1 MVSFEIEYVQ
11 RSVLHPNPDNPRR
24 MDGETMEK
32 LTHNIKHFGMVQPL
46 VVRRADGVIIGGHQ
60 RYLAAGRTGLTEV
73 PVVYV
78 DVSEGAARVLGLALN
93 QISGQ
98 DDETLLARLLATL
111 SAEPGVDMNLTGF
124 GEDDV
129 QRYLKSLVTAERR
142 ERAETMDAAAA
153 MNDRPLATRTKPGDL
168 FRLGE
173 HYLLCGDATDGAAM
187 ERLMQGRK
195 AAMAFTDPPFNVD
208 YGGGQGGRKSRR
220 IANDHLPPAEWAA
233 FVAAWVEQLLK
244 YVEGA
249 CYVCMSCA
257 EWPSVTQALADA
269 GGHWSTTIIWSKD
282 HFTLGRSDY
291 QRQYEPLWYGWPEG
305 GAHTW
310 CGDRTQSD
318 VWSVPRPTASVDH
331 PTMKPLALVERAIEN
346 SSHVGDIVLDPFLG
360 SGTTLI
366 ACERTGRICY
376 GAELDP
382 HYCDVV
388 IARWQSLSGEEPVL
402 L

>member
-11 RSVLHPNPDNPRR
+11 RSVLRPNPDNPRR
-24 MDGETMEK
+24 MDAETMEK
-32 LTHNIKHFGMVQPL
+32 LTHNISHFGMVQPL
-46 VVRRADGVIIGGHQ
+46 VVRRSDNVIIGGHQ
-60 RYLAAGRTGLTEV
+60 RYLAAGRAGLVDV

-78 DVSEGAARVLGLALN
+78 DVTEGASRVLGLALN
-93 QISGQ
+93 QISGE

-111 SAEPGVDMNLTGF
+111 SADPGIDMDLSGF
-124 GEDDV
+124 GEDDI

-142 ERAETMDAAAA
+142 ERAETMDVAAA
-153 MNDRPLATRTKPGDL
+153 MDERPLATRTKRGDL

-173 HYLLCGDATDGAAM
+173 HHLLCGDATDGAAM
-187 ERLMQGRK
+187 ERLMQGGK
-195 AAMAFTDPPFNVD
+195 AAMAFTDPPYNVD
-208 YGGGQGGRKSRR
+208 YGGGQGGGKKRK
-220 IANDHLPPAEWAA
+220 IANDHLAPADWAT
-233 FVAAWVEQLLK
+233 FVAGWVEQLLRN
-244 YVEGA
+244 VEGSL
-249 CYVCMSCA
+249 YVAMSCA

-282 HFTLGRSDY
+282 RFTLGRSHY
-291 QRQYEPLWYGWPEG
+291 QRQYEPVFYGWREG
-305 GAHTW
+305 GTHTW
-310 CGDRTQSD
+310 CGDRDQSD

-366 ACERTGRICY
+366 ACERTGRICF

-382 HYCDVV
+382 HYCDVI
-388 IARWQSLSGEEPVL
+388 IARWQSLSGEEAVL